1 MLAVVSEIL
10 FCCIKI
16 LSKSMKIFW
25 VMVAAIFM
33 ALLVISFLMPPLPI
47 LWGGI
52 IGIVVFLGVGN
63 IVLSLMDTE

>member
-1 MLAVVSEIL
+1 
-10 FCCIKI
+10 
-16 LSKSMKIFW
+16 MKIFW